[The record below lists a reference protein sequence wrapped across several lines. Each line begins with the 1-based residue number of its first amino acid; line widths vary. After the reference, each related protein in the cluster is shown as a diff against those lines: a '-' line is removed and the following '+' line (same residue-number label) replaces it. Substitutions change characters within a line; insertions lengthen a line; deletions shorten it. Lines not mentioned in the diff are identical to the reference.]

1 MARKPMTEEEAL
13 AAAQALAER
22 ESKKVRKRPDSTVQ
36 AEPGDNARYIRHNM
50 MLYNLKPLSL
60 DNAEEVHER
69 TNVYFEICA
78 QNDMKPSVAGY
89 ALALGISRQE
99 LWRIIAGHSVKPDAV
114 RDALKRP
121 YLVLNAQLEDYMQN
135 GKVNPVTG
143 IFLSKNHFA
152 YQDKQEITVSANQDQ
167 AESPEQIEQ
176 KIRDA
181 IPADFAVN
189 EDENGAES

>member
-36 AEPGDNARYIRHNM
+36 AEPGDNSKYTRHN
-50 MLYNLKPLSL
+50 LELFKLIPISL
-60 DNAEEVHER
+60 DDAEQTVER
-69 TNVYFEICA
+69 TAEYFEICDR
-78 QNDMKPSVAGY
+78 NDMKPSVAGY
-89 ALALGISRQE
+89 ALALGIDRRR
-99 LWRIIAGHSVKPDAV
+99 LWEIVSGRTVKPDAV
-114 RDALKRP
+114 TDVLKRA
-121 YLVLNAQLEDYMQN
+121 YTLLNAQLEDYMQN

-143 IFLSKNHFA
+143 IFLSKNHFG

-189 EDENGAES
+189 EDETGAES